1 MTALLVLVTL
11 AAVSPSSAEP
21 PEGPFARFTTDIE
34 KTVRD
39 ARPHLVQVVRGASE
53 EPDTSDRPTRM
64 IGTGIAFRDEHV
76 LTSAGV
82 VGLASHVDV
91 VVDQTDTLRAE
102 VVGVDR
108 RTNVAVVF
116 VPGLKTDPFPTAEN
130 PLLFPGEVVVVV
142 GLGPPDGPEASF
154 GTVVLVEGPN
164 LGFTEVDMVQVTAPA
179 FPGMTGGVLLNT
191 RGEMV
196 GMVSGHVRVDP
207 DEVIL
212 PGDADMVSGFYEQSR
227 LTTTASTGATVALPV
242 GWAVDIANELIR
254 GGVVERGYLG
264 VQVELV
270 HIGTKGSKRHF
281 PGVMIHR
288 VVSGGPAD
296 KAGLMPGDVILQY
309 THAKV
314 TSPEDLSYLV
324 VATRPGSTIPVLYL
338 RRGGSRNLATVRITQ
353 APDLPWEPEMDALI
367 SRNGAKTALAPPGR

>member
-1 MTALLVLVTL
+1 MTALLLLVTI
-11 AAVSPSSAEP
+11 AVSRSAAQTER
-21 PEGPFARFTTDIE
+21 GPFAQFTSEIE
-34 KTVRD
+34 KIVRD
-39 ARPHLVQVVRGASE
+39 AAPHLVQVVRGASE
-53 EPDTSDRPTRM
+53 ESAVASESPTRM
-64 IGTGIAFRDEHV
+64 IGTGIAFKDEHV

-82 VGLASHVDV
+82 VGLADEVDV
-91 VVDQTDTLRAE
+91 VVGQMDTLRAK

-108 RTNVAVVF
+108 RTNVAVVH
-116 VPGLKTDPFPTAEN
+116 VPDLKAQPFPVAAN
-130 PLLFPGEVVVVV
+130 PLLFPGDVVVVV
-142 GLGPPDGPEASF
+142 GLGPPSGPEASF

-179 FPGMTGGVLLNT
+179 FPGMTGGVLLNEH
-191 RGEMV
+191 GEMV
-196 GMVSGHVRVDP
+196 GMVSGHVRVAP
-207 DEVIL
+207 DQVIL
-212 PGDADMVSGFYEQSR
+212 PVDADMVSGYYQQNR
-227 LTTTASTGATVALPV
+227 LTTTASTGATVVLPV
-242 GWAVDIANELIR
+242 GWSVEIAHELLR

-288 VVSGGPAD
+288 VVPGGPAD
-296 KAGLMPGDVILQY
+296 EAGLIPGDVILQY

-324 VATRPGSTIPVLYL
+324 AATRPGSTIPVLYL
-338 RRGGSRNLATVRITQ
+338 RRGGSRSLATVRIAQ

-367 SRNGAKTALAPPGR
+367 SHNDAKTALAPPGR